1 MGTLVSKPGPGVRML
16 SWPIPP
22 CMTCV
27 YLLSPL
33 LEVQLYKGLGLLRP
47 PGVNIL
53 GEFGVL
59 WSALGTFLQ

>member
-1 MGTLVSKPGPGVRML
+1 ML